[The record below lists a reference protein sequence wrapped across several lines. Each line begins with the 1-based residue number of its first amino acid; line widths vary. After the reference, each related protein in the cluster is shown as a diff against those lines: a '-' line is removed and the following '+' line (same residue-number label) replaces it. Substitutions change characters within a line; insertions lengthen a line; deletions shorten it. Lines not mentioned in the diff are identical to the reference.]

1 MLDVMPHGKDIYNKS
16 IKQRVTAMTA
26 PTKKHIYLATVTLM
40 SAIGLAACADKPAEQ
55 SATADTQA
63 QTSTTEA
70 ATPSADAVAPIGDI
84 TIKTATGDVTIAGNP
99 HPLAVYDM
107 TAMQNLAVLGVPV
120 EGMPADLRLANLK
133 AANTPDAAEIGTVL
147 EPNLEALNALQPKA
161 IIVGSRMAEKA
172 EELGKIGT
180 VLNLTIDTKNPYEAT
195 KQQLT
200 DFGKLFGKEAEATAA
215 ISDIDAA
222 IAAAK
227 QAVAGKGNG
236 LAIMVNGNKL
246 SAYGDKSRFGF
257 LHTVFGIPMADA
269 NIEDARHGQP
279 ISFEYLQKIDPDWLF
294 VLDRGAA
301 IGEEG
306 ESAEVVL
313 DNPLMHG
320 TKAWKNKQI
329 VYLSPDSYLAFG
341 GYYQWLNDAQIVT
354 DAFNAKTAQ

>member
-1 MLDVMPHGKDIYNKS
+1 MKKRLSLSLAVMM
-16 IKQRVTAMTA
+16 A
-26 PTKKHIYLATVTLM
+26 L
-40 SAIGLAACADKPAEQ
+40 GLAACGESKTEQ
-55 SATADTQA
+55 STELVQATQA
-63 QTSTTEA
+63 DAQSTQSAETA
-70 ATPSADAVAPIGDI
+70 APTGDV
-84 TIKTATGDVTIAGNP
+84 TIKTATGDATIAGNP

-107 TAMQNLAVLGVPV
+107 TAMQNLAVLGVAV
-120 EGMPADLRLANLK
+120 EGMPSELRLTNLK
-133 AANTPDAAEIGTVL
+133 AANTPDSAEIGTVL

-172 EELGKIGT
+172 EELGKIGP

-200 DFGKLFGKEAEATAA
+200 DFGKLFGKEAEATTA

-227 QAVAGKGNG
+227 QAAAGKGNG

-246 SAYGDKSRFGF
+246 SAYGDKSRYGF
-257 LHTVFGIPMADA
+257 LHTAFGIPMADA

-279 ISFEYLQKIDPDWLF
+279 ISFEYLQKVDPDWLF

>member
-1 MLDVMPHGKDIYNKS
+1 MKKRLSLGLAVMM
-16 IKQRVTAMTA
+16 A
-26 PTKKHIYLATVTLM
+26 L
-40 SAIGLAACADKPAEQ
+40 GLAACGESKTEQNTESAQATQADAQ
-55 SATADTQA
+55 SAQSAQSTETA
-63 QTSTTEA
+63 
-70 ATPSADAVAPIGDI
+70 APTGDV
-84 TIKTATGDVTIAGNP
+84 TIKTATGDATIAGNP

-107 TAMQNLAVLGVPV
+107 TAMQNLAVLGVAV
-120 EGMPADLRLANLK
+120 EGMPSELRLTNLK
-133 AANTPDAAEIGTVL
+133 AANTPDSAEIGTVL

-200 DFGKLFGKEAEATAA
+200 DFGKLFGKEAEATTA

-227 QAVAGKGNG
+227 QAAAGKGNG

-246 SAYGDKSRFGF
+246 SAYGDKSRYGF
-257 LHTVFGIPMADA
+257 LHTAFGIPMADA

-279 ISFEYLQKIDPDWLF
+279 ISFEYLQKVDPDWLF

>member
-1 MLDVMPHGKDIYNKS
+1 MKKRLSLGLAVMM
-16 IKQRVTAMTA
+16 A
-26 PTKKHIYLATVTLM
+26 L
-40 SAIGLAACADKPAEQ
+40 GLAACGESKTEQ
-55 SATADTQA
+55 NTESAQATQA
-63 QTSTTEA
+63 DAQSTQSTETA
-70 ATPSADAVAPIGDI
+70 APTGDV

-107 TAMQNLAVLGVPV
+107 TAMQNLAVLGVAV
-120 EGMPADLRLANLK
+120 EGMPSELRLTNLK
-133 AANTPDAAEIGTVL
+133 AANTPDSAEIGTVL

-200 DFGKLFGKEAEATAA
+200 DFGKLFGKEAEATTA

-222 IAAAK
+222 IAATK
-227 QAVAGKGNG
+227 QAAAGKGNG

-246 SAYGDKSRFGF
+246 SAYGDKSRYGF
-257 LHTVFGIPMADA
+257 LHTAFGIPMADA

-279 ISFEYLQKIDPDWLF
+279 ISFEYLQKVDPDWLF

>member
-1 MLDVMPHGKDIYNKS
+1 MKKRLSLGLAVMM
-16 IKQRVTAMTA
+16 A
-26 PTKKHIYLATVTLM
+26 L
-40 SAIGLAACADKPAEQ
+40 GLAACGESKTEQ
-55 SATADTQA
+55 STESAQATQA
-63 QTSTTEA
+63 DAQSTQSTETA
-70 ATPSADAVAPIGDI
+70 APTGDV

-107 TAMQNLAVLGVPV
+107 TAMQNLAVLGVAV
-120 EGMPADLRLANLK
+120 EGMPSELRLTNLK
-133 AANTPDAAEIGTVL
+133 AANTPDSAEIGTVL

-180 VLNLTIDTKNPYEAT
+180 VLNLTIDTRNPYEAT

-200 DFGKLFGKEAEATAA
+200 DFGKLFGKEAEATTA

-227 QAVAGKGNG
+227 QAAAGKGNG

-246 SAYGDKSRFGF
+246 SAYGDKSRYGF
-257 LHTVFGIPMADA
+257 LHTAFGIPMADA

-279 ISFEYLQKIDPDWLF
+279 ISFEYLQKVDPDWLF

>member
-1 MLDVMPHGKDIYNKS
+1 MKKRLSLGLAVMM
-16 IKQRVTAMTA
+16 A
-26 PTKKHIYLATVTLM
+26 L
-40 SAIGLAACADKPAEQ
+40 GLAACGESKTEQ
-55 SATADTQA
+55 STESAQATQA
-63 QTSTTEA
+63 DAQSTQSTETA
-70 ATPSADAVAPIGDI
+70 APTGDV
-84 TIKTATGDVTIAGNP
+84 TIKTATGDATIAGNP

-107 TAMQNLAVLGVPV
+107 TAMQNLAVLGVAV
-120 EGMPADLRLANLK
+120 EGMPSELRLTNLK
-133 AANTPDAAEIGTVL
+133 SANTPDSAEIGTVL

-180 VLNLTIDTKNPYEAT
+180 VLNLTIDTKNAYEAT

-200 DFGKLFGKEAEATAA
+200 DFGKLFGKEAEATTA

-227 QAVAGKGNG
+227 QAAAGKGNG

-246 SAYGDKSRFGF
+246 SAYGDKSRYGF
-257 LHTVFGIPMADA
+257 LHTAFGIPMADA

>member
-1 MLDVMPHGKDIYNKS
+1 MKKRLSLGLAVMM
-16 IKQRVTAMTA
+16 A
-26 PTKKHIYLATVTLM
+26 L
-40 SAIGLAACADKPAEQ
+40 GLAACGESKTEQ
-55 SATADTQA
+55 NTESAQATQA
-63 QTSTTEA
+63 DAQSTQSIETA
-70 ATPSADAVAPIGDI
+70 APTGDV

-107 TAMQNLAVLGVPV
+107 TAMQNLAVLGVAV
-120 EGMPADLRLANLK
+120 EGMPSELRLTNLK
-133 AANTPDAAEIGTVL
+133 AANTPDSAEIGTVL

-172 EELGKIGT
+172 EELGKIGP
-180 VLNLTIDTKNPYEAT
+180 VLNLTIDTKNAYEST
-195 KQQLT
+195 KRQLT
-200 DFGKLFGKEAEATAA
+200 DFGKLFGKEAEATTA

-227 QAVAGKGNG
+227 QAAAGKGNG

-246 SAYGDKSRFGF
+246 SAYGDKSRYGF
-257 LHTVFGIPMADA
+257 LHTAFGIPMADA

-279 ISFEYLQKIDPDWLF
+279 ISFEYLQKVDPDWLF

>member
-1 MLDVMPHGKDIYNKS
+1 MKKRLSLGLAVMM
-16 IKQRVTAMTA
+16 A
-26 PTKKHIYLATVTLM
+26 L
-40 SAIGLAACADKPAEQ
+40 GLAACGESKTEQNTESAQATQADAQ
-55 SATADTQA
+55 SAQSTETA
-63 QTSTTEA
+63 
-70 ATPSADAVAPIGDI
+70 APTGDV
-84 TIKTATGDVTIAGNP
+84 TIKTATGDATIAGNP

-107 TAMQNLAVLGVPV
+107 TAMQNLAVLGVAV
-120 EGMPADLRLANLK
+120 EGMPSELRLTNLK
-133 AANTPDAAEIGTVL
+133 AANTPDSAEIGTVL

-172 EELGKIGT
+172 EELGKIGP
-180 VLNLTIDTKNPYEAT
+180 VLNLTIDTKNAYEST

-200 DFGKLFGKEAEATAA
+200 DFGKLFGKEAEATTA

-227 QAVAGKGNG
+227 QAAAGKGNG

-246 SAYGDKSRFGF
+246 SAYGDKSRYGF
-257 LHTVFGIPMADA
+257 LHTAFGIPMADA

-279 ISFEYLQKIDPDWLF
+279 ISFEYLQKVDPDWLF

>member
-1 MLDVMPHGKDIYNKS
+1 MKKRLSLGLA
-16 IKQRVTAMTA
+16 AMMA
-26 PTKKHIYLATVTLM
+26 L
-40 SAIGLAACADKPAEQ
+40 GLAACGESKTEQ
-55 SATADTQA
+55 STESAQATQA
-63 QTSTTEA
+63 DAQSTQSTETA
-70 ATPSADAVAPIGDI
+70 APTGDV

-107 TAMQNLAVLGVPV
+107 TAMQNLAVLGVAV
-120 EGMPADLRLANLK
+120 EGMPSELRLTNLK
-133 AANTPDAAEIGTVL
+133 AANTPDSAEIGTVL

-200 DFGKLFGKEAEATAA
+200 DFGKLFGKEAEATTA

-227 QAVAGKGNG
+227 QAAAGKGNG

-246 SAYGDKSRFGF
+246 SAYGDKSRYGF
-257 LHTVFGIPMADA
+257 LHTAFGIPMADA

-279 ISFEYLQKIDPDWLF
+279 ISFEYLQKVDPDWLF

>member
-1 MLDVMPHGKDIYNKS
+1 MKKRLSLGLAVMM
-16 IKQRVTAMTA
+16 A
-26 PTKKHIYLATVTLM
+26 L
-40 SAIGLAACADKPAEQ
+40 GLAACGESKTEQ
-55 SATADTQA
+55 STESAQATQSDAQSTQ
-63 QTSTTEA
+63 STETA
-70 ATPSADAVAPIGDI
+70 APTGDV
-84 TIKTATGDVTIAGNP
+84 TIKTATGDATIAGNP

-107 TAMQNLAVLGVPV
+107 TAMQNLAVLGVAV
-120 EGMPADLRLANLK
+120 EGMPSELRLTNLK
-133 AANTPDAAEIGTVL
+133 AANTPDSVEIGTVL
-147 EPNLEALNALQPKA
+147 EPNLEGLNALQPKA

-200 DFGKLFGKEAEATAA
+200 DFGKLFGKEAEATTA

-227 QAVAGKGNG
+227 QAAAGKGNG

-246 SAYGDKSRFGF
+246 SAYGDKSRYGF
-257 LHTVFGIPMADA
+257 LHTAFGIPMADA

-279 ISFEYLQKIDPDWLF
+279 ISFEYLQKVDPDWLF

>member
-1 MLDVMPHGKDIYNKS
+1 MKKRLSLGLA
-16 IKQRVTAMTA
+16 AMMA
-26 PTKKHIYLATVTLM
+26 L
-40 SAIGLAACADKPAEQ
+40 GLAACGESKTEQ
-55 SATADTQA
+55 STESAQATQA
-63 QTSTTEA
+63 DAQSTQSTETA
-70 ATPSADAVAPIGDI
+70 APTGDV

-107 TAMQNLAVLGVPV
+107 TAMQNLAVLGVAV
-120 EGMPADLRLANLK
+120 EGMPSELRLTNLK
-133 AANTPDAAEIGTVL
+133 AANTPDSAEIGTVL

-172 EELGKIGT
+172 EELGKIGP
-180 VLNLTIDTKNPYEAT
+180 VLNLTIDTKNAYEST
-195 KQQLT
+195 KRQLT
-200 DFGKLFGKEAEATAA
+200 DFGKLFGKEAEATTA

-227 QAVAGKGNG
+227 QAAAGKGNG

-246 SAYGDKSRFGF
+246 SAYGDKSRYGF
-257 LHTVFGIPMADA
+257 LHTAFGIPMADA

-279 ISFEYLQKIDPDWLF
+279 ISFEYLQKVDPDWLF

>member
-1 MLDVMPHGKDIYNKS
+1 MKKRLSLGLAVMM
-16 IKQRVTAMTA
+16 A
-26 PTKKHIYLATVTLM
+26 L
-40 SAIGLAACADKPAEQ
+40 GLAACGESKTEQNTESAQATQADAQ
-55 SATADTQA
+55 SAQSTETA
-63 QTSTTEA
+63 
-70 ATPSADAVAPIGDI
+70 APTGDV
-84 TIKTATGDVTIAGNP
+84 TIKTATGDATIAGNP

-107 TAMQNLAVLGVPV
+107 TAMQNLAVLGVAV
-120 EGMPADLRLANLK
+120 EGMPSELRLTNLK
-133 AANTPDAAEIGTVL
+133 AANTPDSAEIGTVL

-200 DFGKLFGKEAEATAA
+200 DFGKLFGKEAEATTA

-227 QAVAGKGNG
+227 QAAAGKGNG

-246 SAYGDKSRFGF
+246 SAYGDKSRYGF
-257 LHTVFGIPMADA
+257 LHTAFGIPMADA

-279 ISFEYLQKIDPDWLF
+279 ISFEYLQKVDPDWLF

>member
-1 MLDVMPHGKDIYNKS
+1 MKKRLSLGLAVMM
-16 IKQRVTAMTA
+16 A
-26 PTKKHIYLATVTLM
+26 L
-40 SAIGLAACADKPAEQ
+40 GLAACGESKTEQ
-55 SATADTQA
+55 STESAQATQA
-63 QTSTTEA
+63 DAQSTQSTETA
-70 ATPSADAVAPIGDI
+70 APTGDV
-84 TIKTATGDVTIAGNP
+84 TIKTATGDATIAGNP

-107 TAMQNLAVLGVPV
+107 TAMQNLAVLGVAV
-120 EGMPADLRLANLK
+120 EGMPSELRLTNLK
-133 AANTPDAAEIGTVL
+133 AANTPDSAEIGTVL

-200 DFGKLFGKEAEATAA
+200 DFGKLFGKEAEATTA

-227 QAVAGKGNG
+227 QAAAGKGNG

-246 SAYGDKSRFGF
+246 SAYGDKSRYGF
-257 LHTVFGIPMADA
+257 LHTAFGIPMADA

>member
-1 MLDVMPHGKDIYNKS
+1 MKKRLSLGLAVMM
-16 IKQRVTAMTA
+16 A
-26 PTKKHIYLATVTLM
+26 L
-40 SAIGLAACADKPAEQ
+40 GLAACGESKTEQ
-55 SATADTQA
+55 NTESAQATQA
-63 QTSTTEA
+63 DAQSTETA
-70 ATPSADAVAPIGDI
+70 APTGDV
-84 TIKTATGDVTIAGNP
+84 TIKTATGDATIAGNP

-107 TAMQNLAVLGVPV
+107 TAMQNLAVLGVAV
-120 EGMPADLRLANLK
+120 EGMPSELRLTNLK
-133 AANTPDAAEIGTVL
+133 AANTPDSAEIGTVL

-172 EELGKIGT
+172 EELGKIGP

-200 DFGKLFGKEAEATAA
+200 DFGKLFGKEAEATTA

-227 QAVAGKGNG
+227 QAAAGKGNG

-246 SAYGDKSRFGF
+246 SAYGDKSRYGF
-257 LHTVFGIPMADA
+257 LHTAFGIPMADA

-279 ISFEYLQKIDPDWLF
+279 ISFEYLQKVDPDWLF